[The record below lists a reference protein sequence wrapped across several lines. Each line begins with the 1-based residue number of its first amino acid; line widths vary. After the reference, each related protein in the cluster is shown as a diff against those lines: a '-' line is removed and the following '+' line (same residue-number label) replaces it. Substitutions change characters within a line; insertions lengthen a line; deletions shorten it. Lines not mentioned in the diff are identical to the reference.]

1 MKMKMW
7 CLAIGLIGF
16 IAFIATRKPNRADMA
31 SCGGYVTC
39 AGREKSMTTKASQWA
54 VDVWREA
61 VSECQSKLH
70 SKGYK
75 EAADEAAALVIEQ
88 ARKEWESELCDWLR
102 SGAVYGAHVGPP
114 TGALFRSL
122 SEAIA
127 RGDYR
132 KEGT

>member
-1 MKMKMW
+1 
-7 CLAIGLIGF
+7 
-16 IAFIATRKPNRADMA
+16 
-31 SCGGYVTC
+31 
-39 AGREKSMTTKASQWA
+39 MTTKPSQWA
-54 VDVWREA
+54 LDLYSHANIAWDVANGRGEKA
-61 VSECQSKLH
+61 
-70 SKGYK
+70 Y
-75 EAADEAAALVIEQ
+75 EAAALVIEQ
-88 ARKEWESELCDWLR
+88 AFEKRDAGKLEDAMKSARIVMEEMDRIGKARFVENVFERARKEWESELCDWLR